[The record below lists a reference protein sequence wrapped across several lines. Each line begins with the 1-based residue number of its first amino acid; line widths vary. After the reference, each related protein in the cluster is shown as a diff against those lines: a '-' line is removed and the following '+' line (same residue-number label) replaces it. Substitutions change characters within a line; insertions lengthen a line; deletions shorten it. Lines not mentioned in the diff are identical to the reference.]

1 MISIEALKTLEQ
13 IKANIDNKIIIK
25 ANTNTVNLIY
35 INNRYVFYC
44 CIGLY

>member
-13 IKANIDNKIIIK
+13 IKANTNNKIIIK

-35 INNRYVFYC
+35 M
-44 CIGLY
+44 GQ